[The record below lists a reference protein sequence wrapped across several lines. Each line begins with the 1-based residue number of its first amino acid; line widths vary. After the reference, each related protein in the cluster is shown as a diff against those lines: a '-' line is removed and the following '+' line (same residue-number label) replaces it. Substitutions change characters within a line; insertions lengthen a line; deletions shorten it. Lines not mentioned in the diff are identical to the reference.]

1 MLITSLAFRKSRKMS
16 PPLTIPGMTFDNAV
30 NIMQEAHYNGL
41 AVVIIRAVVDAEE
54 HCMQLKGNGLLSS
67 IDPFLALE
75 FFAYVHKSRKAH
87 IKMNLCYHVCHVKT
101 YLQLY
106 ISVVYSNGRL
116 TVCVHLYPNL
126 NGIATHIILIFFLD
140 E

>member
-1 MLITSLAFRKSRKMS
+1 MS

-30 NIMQEAHYNGL
+30 NIMQE

-67 IDPFLALE
+67 IDPFLAIE
-75 FFAYVHKSRKAH
+75 FFSCRKAH

-106 ISVVYSNGRL
+106 IGVVYSNGLL

-126 NGIATHIILIFFLD
+126 NGTATHIILKNRMKNKIYTISYPNTLTRW
-140 E
+140 